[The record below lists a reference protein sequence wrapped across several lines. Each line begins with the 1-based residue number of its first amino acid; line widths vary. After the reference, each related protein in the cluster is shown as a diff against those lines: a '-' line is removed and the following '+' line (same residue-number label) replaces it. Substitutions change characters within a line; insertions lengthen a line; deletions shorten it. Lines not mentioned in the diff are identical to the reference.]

1 MLVTP
6 EVSQLDMSALKFRNS
21 QKSSFM
27 SVTSE
32 THQSAIGPYVA
43 MAEAASESN
52 AWTAAFREALLVKVF
67 LPVQATSGRLGDG
80 GGGDGKGDGGG
91 GEGEG
96 EGGGGL
102 GDDDGGLGGGGLGDG
117 GGDGGGNMQIHC
129 LYEEHEPEL
138 RPPKT

>member
-1 MLVTP
+1 MLVTR

-80 GGGDGKGDGGG
+80 GGGDGDGGG

-96 EGGGGL
+96 EGE
-102 GDDDGGLGGGGLGDG
+102 GGGGEGG
-117 GGDGGGNMQIHC
+117 SEGGDGEVGQLPGAQ
-129 LYEEHEPEL
+129 LEP
-138 RPPKT
+138 